1 MKDNIKEFQ
10 NNPNEIQR
18 QITILLEQLAIMD
31 KEDEKDEE

>member
-1 MKDNIKEFQ
+1 MKDNFKEFQ

-31 KEDEKDEE
+31 EEDKKDEE